1 VSSTVVLLHG
11 FAATPRQWDR
21 TIAELAPDSFTPVAL
36 DITTA
41 APLTADGVSAL
52 VAASADERFVL
63 AGYSMGARLALH
75 TALAIP
81 ARITRLV
88 LLSASAGIEDD
99 SERAARRAAD
109 ESLAASIE
117 QAPIES
123 FVKRWRAVALFAG
136 DPDWVHE
143 EVAADERRC
152 DPSQLAAC
160 LRGLGAGAMTPMW
173 ERLGEL
179 RMPVEVL
186 AGADDPA
193 YVAAGAR
200 LAAAI
205 PDARLRTQAG
215 VGHRLP
221 LQAPQAVARALAGT

>member
-1 VSSTVVLLHG
+1 MSTTVVLLHG

-21 TIAELAPDSFTPVAL
+21 TIAELDPGAFTPVAL
-36 DITTA
+36 DITGA
-41 APLTADGVSAL
+41 VPLTPDGVSDL
-52 VAASADERFVL
+52 VSATADEQFVL
-63 AGYSMGARLALH
+63 GGYSMGARLALH

-81 ARITRLV
+81 ARISRLV

-99 SERAARRAAD
+99 VERAARRAAD
-109 ESLAASIE
+109 ESLAAAIE
-117 QAPIES
+117 QEPIES
-123 FVKRWRAVALFAG
+123 FVKRWRAVALFAR

-152 DPSQLAAC
+152 DPVQLAGC

-200 LAAAI
+200 LAQAI
-205 PDARLRTQAG
+205 PDARLRTEAG

-221 LQAPQAVARALAGT
+221 LQAPRAVARALSGQ